1 MSRRVL
7 PDGPDSFQMLPI
19 DEEGG
24 VRGIEQLVRT
34 GQLLEEGDQF
44 LLSRRVQ
51 IQSRLVEQENGIF
64 VAFRGFHEKHEI
76 EGEEPLKAL
85 APRLQLDLDAGTSIV
100 GDPDPEI
107 RSIGMIADLMASLVP
122 PRGELRRDVQRGRVQ
137 LYLSQLSLG
146 HLLFDH
152 AIGHRLPAPAPFL
165 DTIST
170 QLEDVVRRQPH
181 MLEDGVGCA
190 DAWVGGLSLELIHRW
205 GRYTAL
211 FK

>member
-7 PDGPDSFQMLPI
+7 PDGPDSLQMLPV

-24 VRGIEQLVRT
+24 VRGKEQLVRT

-44 LLSRRVQ
+44 LLSGRVQ

-64 VAFRGFHEKHEI
+64 MAFRGFHEKHEI

-100 GDPDPEI
+100 GDPDSEI

-122 PRGELRRDVQRGRVQ
+122 PRGELRRDVQRGGVQ
-137 LYLSQLSLG
+137 LHLSQLSLG
-146 HLLFDH
+146 HLLFDY
-152 AIGHRLPAPAPFL
+152 AIGHRLPASAPFL

-170 QLEDVVRRQPH
+170 QLEDVLGRQPH
-181 MLEDGVGCA
+181 VLEDGVGCA
-190 DAWVGGLSLELIHRW
+190 DAWVGGLSLE
-205 GRYTAL
+205 
-211 FK
+211 